1 MVSVL
6 TKITEECEAFL
17 VRIVLDYFTSA
28 SLVCQN
34 VAKIQPKK
42 SFCCLKRDRALLLNS
57 YFFLILKFFCNLYIQ
72 KY

>member
-42 SFCCLKRDRALLLNS
+42 EGQSS
-57 YFFLILKFFCNLYIQ
+57 VTE
-72 KY
+72 